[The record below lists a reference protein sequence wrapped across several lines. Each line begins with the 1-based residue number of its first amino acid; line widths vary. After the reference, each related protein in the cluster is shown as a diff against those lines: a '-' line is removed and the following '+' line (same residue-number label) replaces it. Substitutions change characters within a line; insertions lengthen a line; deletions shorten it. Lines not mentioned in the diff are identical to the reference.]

1 MAITGYLSVNIDGK
15 PALSTRFLV
24 PTEKGQT
31 VKGTQR
37 EVGSDGEFVDLGR
50 GVTPHLVN
58 DTEWTK
64 KRVSSSHASKKTF
77 ILENQNL
84 AAGYHQ
90 RLSQKRKDE
99 KKNS

>member
-1 MAITGYLSVNIDGK
+1 MATTGYLSVNIDGK
-15 PALSTRFLV
+15 PALSTRFLA

-50 GVTPHLVN
+50 GVTLHLVN

-64 KRVSSSHASKKTF
+64 KSFLFTCF
-77 ILENQNL
+77 
-84 AAGYHQ
+84 
-90 RLSQKRKDE
+90 E
-99 KKNS
+99 KKHLFWKIRI